1 MRLAAPP
8 AGLPEAAGICAFR
21 FAPVVDEDPP
31 AALSFLSLFYLQP
44 IKRLKAFK
52 FWQYLNLNLVCTR
65 QGRLNPVPLIQVFC
79 PTRYTSLPPGTQ
91 RSLQEAFSAR

>member
-21 FAPVVDEDPP
+21 FSPVVDEDPP

-44 IKRLKAFK
+44 IKRLKAK
-52 FWQYLNLNLVCTR
+52 RV
-65 QGRLNPVPLIQVFC
+65 G
-79 PTRYTSLPPGTQ
+79 Q
-91 RSLQEAFSAR
+91 RKGSKNCF